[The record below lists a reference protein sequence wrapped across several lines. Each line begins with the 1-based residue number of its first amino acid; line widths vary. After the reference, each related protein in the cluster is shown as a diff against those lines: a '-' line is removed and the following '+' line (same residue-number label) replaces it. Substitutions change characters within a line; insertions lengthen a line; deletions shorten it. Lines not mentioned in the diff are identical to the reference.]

1 MILINL
7 ILIKKSEYEQL
18 CIKGTGKPFFDLFDL
33 MNKQV
38 WHLQLILPLFVVD
51 WGCPEIL

>member
-1 MILINL
+1 MT
-7 ILIKKSEYEQL
+7 KKQNPQWGDKVRHEML
-18 CIKGTGKPFFDLFDL
+18 KGTGKPFFDLFDL